1 MSFLFAH
8 WHHLCLP
15 DEWQV
20 WLNRIYTVQ
29 SLILIGYCAIRRAHP
44 HAPLASG
51 SRWFLG
57 PNAPSNHWV
66 FRQYNTMLWAHAVY
80 YAVELLFT
88 SMLTKYSIMAV
99 HHIFAIAMALGSLT
113 HQNTLSVFCTIPLLI
128 HNIMWAS
135 NIHSFALLALYNIAT
150 FINASCMYVSIC
162 ALQVQARAVNAPIL
176 VAVSIAIVFNNYFLY
191 CHNLKGQFCVRWDP
205 FMWIEGDGGAVV
217 VADNDDPPQDG
228 GAFGSGAYRGVML
241 WIVLFWACWMALLH
255 LGASLLKERWARNP
269 PSFAVKPDEYLSVS
283 ESEEAFMHEGTNDK
297 SEDLEH
303 GKKKKNKST

>member
-1 MSFLFAH
+1 
-8 WHHLCLP
+8 
-15 DEWQV
+15 
-20 WLNRIYTVQ
+20 
-29 SLILIGYCAIRRAHP
+29 
-44 HAPLASG
+44 
-51 SRWFLG
+51 
-57 PNAPSNHWV
+57 
-66 FRQYNTMLWAHAVY
+66 MLWAHVVY

-88 SMLTKYSIMAV
+88 SMLTKYSIMALTIILMLNPPPYLNIETAV

-113 HQNTLSVFCTIPLLI
+113 HQNALSVFCTIPLLI

-135 NIHSFALLALYNIAT
+135 NIHSFALLALYNVAT
-150 FINASCMYVSIC
+150 FINASCMYVSIW

-176 VAVSIAIVFNNYFLY
+176 VGVSIAIVFNNYFLY

-205 FMWIEGDGGAVV
+205 FLWIEGGSGGSAFV
-217 VADNDDPPQDG
+217 VADDDGPLQDG

-269 PSFAVKPDEYLSVS
+269 PSFAVKPDEYVSVS
-283 ESEEAFMHEGTNDK
+283 ESEEAFMNEGTDDK
-297 SEDLEH
+297 TEDLEH